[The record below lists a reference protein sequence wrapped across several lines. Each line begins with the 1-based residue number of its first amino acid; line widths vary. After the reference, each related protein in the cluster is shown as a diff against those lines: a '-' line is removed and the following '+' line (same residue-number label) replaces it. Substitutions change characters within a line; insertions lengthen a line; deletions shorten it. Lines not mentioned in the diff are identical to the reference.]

1 MFDYIIH
8 LRITDTMFVM
18 RLASKNEQIHT
29 EYIISIFF
37 HCSIFEISLM
47 TLRCISISQMDN
59 MIEHI
64 LNDNKGPF
72 VNVVIITLF
81 VFFRNMYK

>member
-8 LRITDTMFVM
+8 LRITATMFVM
-18 RLASKNEQIHT
+18 RLASKNEHIHT

-47 TLRCISISQMDN
+47 TLRCISIFQMDN

-64 LNDNKGPF
+64 PNDNKGPF
-72 VNVVIITLF
+72 VNVVLVMLF
-81 VFFRNMYK
+81 VFLRNMYK

>member
-1 MFDYIIH
+1 MNTSTH
-8 LRITDTMFVM
+8 
-18 RLASKNEQIHT
+18 

-59 MIEHI
+59 MIEHT

-72 VNVVIITLF
+72 VNVLVTLF
-81 VFFRNMYK
+81 IFFRNMYE

>member
-1 MFDYIIH
+1 MNTSTH
-8 LRITDTMFVM
+8 
-18 RLASKNEQIHT
+18 

-59 MIEHI
+59 MIKHT

-72 VNVVIITLF
+72 VNVLVMLF
-81 VFFRNMYK
+81 VFFRNMYE